1 MRSSMLFKPVGM
13 MLAPGVASRADT
25 RCSIVMSCAA
35 HAAGAG
41 IEGGDRA
48 RMLGA
53 LDDDDAA
60 ACGAPVVG
68 MAPLTGCGDAP
79 QATAGAG
86 AAGGAGGSTFGVA

>member
-1 MRSSMLFKPVGM
+1 MRSSMLVKPVVM

-35 HAAGAG
+35 HAAEAGMEGA
-41 IEGGDRA
+41 
-48 RMLGA
+48 A
-53 LDDDDAA
+53 LDDDEVA

-79 QATAGAG
+79 QLTAGAG
-86 AAGGAGGSTFGVA
+86 AAGGAGGSTFGIA